1 MSGPPLPDRPPDLPL
16 PRMPLMGREREVT
29 AVAELL
35 RRPDVGLVTLT
46 GPGGVGKTRLAL
58 QVAHD
63 LVDEFAD
70 GVASIA
76 LAPLQMGIPDES
88 MGLTTR
94 WKKEKLCARRGPGH
108 QGGGARTVP
117 GKETG
122 MQRLFGLVTT
132 LILLIAG
139 SAAGVAAQDATPE
152 VAVGRTLPALIQ
164 DTDGTTI
171 GVALLAEEAD
181 DEVSVGVV
189 AVGLDPGE
197 HGIHVHETGVCDP
210 TGDRAFASAGGHYN
224 PTDEEHGDHAGD
236 LGNITAEE
244 DGTAVFR
251 ETTDQFV
258 LDELLD
264 EDGSS
269 IVIHAEEDEND
280 PEGESFGA
288 RIACG
293 VLAAPD
299 RGETPTADATEEALA
314 DEAAET
320 PAG

>member
-1 MSGPPLPDRPPDLPL
+1 MHR
-16 PRMPLMGREREVT
+16 
-29 AVAELL
+29 LL
-35 RRPDVGLVTLT
+35 GLVT
-46 GPGGVGKTRLAL
+46 AL
-58 QVAHD
+58 V
-63 LVDEFAD
+63 L
-70 GVASIA
+70 
-76 LAPLQMGIPDES
+76 
-88 MGLTTR
+88 
-94 WKKEKLCARRGPGH
+94 
-108 QGGGARTVP
+108 
-117 GKETG
+117 
-122 MQRLFGLVTT
+122 LVT
-132 LILLIAG
+132 G
-139 SAAGVAAQDATPE
+139 SWAAASAQEDTPAPE
-152 VAVGRTLPALIQ
+152 VGATLAATLQ
-164 DTDGTTI
+164 DTDGNTV
-171 GVALLAEEAD
+171 GVALLAETD
-181 DEVSVGVV
+181 DEVSVDVV
-189 AVGLDPGE
+189 AVGLAPGN

-224 PTDEEHGDHAGD
+224 PTDEEHGQHAGD

-244 DGTAVFR
+244 DGRAAFR
-251 ETTDQFV
+251 ETTDNFE

-264 EDGSS
+264 EDGTA

>member
-1 MSGPPLPDRPPDLPL
+1 
-16 PRMPLMGREREVT
+16 
-29 AVAELL
+29 
-35 RRPDVGLVTLT
+35 
-46 GPGGVGKTRLAL
+46 
-58 QVAHD
+58 
-63 LVDEFAD
+63 
-70 GVASIA
+70 
-76 LAPLQMGIPDES
+76 
-88 MGLTTR
+88 
-94 WKKEKLCARRGPGH
+94 
-108 QGGGARTVP
+108 P

-293 VLAAPD
+293 VLAAPA
-299 RGETPTADATEEALA
+299 ETAEPTVAATATTAAAATPTATVAAAATAPAATVAATATTATTAVDTDGDGLTDE
-314 DEAAET
+314 DEAAAGTDPTVTDTDGDGVSDGTDTEPT
-320 PAG
+320 DPADS